1 MYNGLEFKMLKDIKL
16 EQEKIQLELM
26 ELDKKRLH
34 LLSNLMELEAKR
46 GELEEYIR
54 ARGE

>member
-16 EQEKIQLELM
+16 GQEKIQLELM

-34 LLSNLMELEAKR
+34 LLSNLVELEAKR
-46 GELEEYIR
+46 EELEEYIR

>member
-16 EQEKIQLELM
+16 GQEKIQLELM

-46 GELEEYIR
+46 EELEEYIR